1 MTVSE
6 ILAMIDQQLVEAE
19 IKLEDLYDGSTLSKQ
34 EILGGID
41 ALERVRDMISRAAA
55 EDTSETIPEVG

>member
-55 EDTSETIPEVG
+55 EDTSETILEVG